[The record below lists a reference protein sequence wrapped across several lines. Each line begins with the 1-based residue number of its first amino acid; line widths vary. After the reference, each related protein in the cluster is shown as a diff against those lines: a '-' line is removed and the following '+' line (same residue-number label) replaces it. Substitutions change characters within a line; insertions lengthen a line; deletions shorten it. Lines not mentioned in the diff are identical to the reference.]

1 MLWEEIRKALT
12 KNADK
17 TLGEKDKLFSFG
29 EVLKIAEER
38 AKKLKKAMPI
48 RPVAINVIPIPLRGA
63 GTLE

>member
-38 AKKLKKAMPI
+38 AKKLKKIGRASC
-48 RPVAINVIPIPLRGA
+48 RERV
-63 GTLE
+63 